1 MNRAKQRDAGQ
12 RTNSETAE
20 SRLSRRRFLATA
32 AAASA
37 TTMVGEVDA
46 AETKRWAAKSPE
58 GFVRLRVP
66 GKIVRVTK
74 GNTLQDNGAWPKRKA
89 ARLMLERAMAELT
102 GKSDLGE
109 AFGLFVHPGDKVAI
123 KPNGIAGR
131 KTRKMAASKELTL
144 AVVEGV
150 VAAGVPAENI
160 TIFEQYPS
168 FLWATRIVTD
178 KTLKLDPDFPAG
190 IATHVHR
197 NGNAS
202 MDSISV
208 GGIPTK
214 YVSAFTDATAVINVS
229 QIKDHSI
236 CGYTGLLKNITH
248 GCNINPHHFHQHNA
262 SPQIAHLYA
271 QEVVRSRVVLHV
283 TDGFQVIYDGGPI
296 DKNPK
301 NRLPHEAVYVAT
313 DPVAM
318 DVVGWKVIE
327 NIRKEKGL
335 PTLEAAGR
343 EPSYLRVA
351 GELGLGVYDQN
362 LIRLRDVSL

>member
-1 MNRAKQRDAGQ
+1 MRID
-12 RTNSETAE
+12 
-20 SRLSRRRFLATA
+20 RRGFIGAA
-32 AAASA
+32 AAASGA
-37 TTMVGEVDA
+37 TLIGEAVGDA
-46 AETKRWAAKSPE
+46 AETKRWAASRPE
-58 GFVRLRVP
+58 GFERLSIP
-66 GKIVRVTK
+66 GKVVRVTK
-74 GNTLQDNGAWPKRKA
+74 ANTLQENGAWPKGDA
-89 ARLMLERAMAELT
+89 ARLMLERAMGEFT
-102 GKSDLGE
+102 GKADLGE
-109 AFGLFVHPGDKVAI
+109 AFARFVHPSDKVAI

-144 AVVEGV
+144 AVVQGV
-150 VAAGVPAENI
+150 IAAGVPAENI

-190 IATHVHR
+190 IRTHVHT
-197 NGNAS
+197 NKNAS

-283 TDGFQVIYDGGPI
+283 TDGFQLIYDGGPI

-301 NRLPHEAVYVAT
+301 TRMPHEAVYVST

-318 DVVGWKVIE
+318 DVLGWQVIE

-335 PTLEAAGR
+335 PTLEGAGR

-351 GELGLGVYDQN
+351 GELGLGIYDKN
-362 LIRLRDVSL
+362 LIRLRDVAL